1 MTLEQDS
8 SLARALDDVTT
19 GVMVL
24 TRDWRVEFVNRA
36 VEGFFGVRREDLL
49 GRVVQDV
56 FPLLRGT
63 EAERKLFEGAHT
75 PGPSEVELLAPGRSG
90 RLITRI
96 YPSHGGVVLTFRAA
110 AERRT
115 HLGEAR
121 LTPDQQDL
129 ARHARDQV
137 LGIVS
142 HDLRGPLN
150 SIALN
155 AAVLVR
161 RPGDTRALDAIT
173 SGVMHAHRLLQDLV
187 LATRVESGTLTL
199 RRQAESMREVVEE
212 VATQHAALARARD
225 VRLDVVVRDEAATA
239 MIDRARVM
247 QVLGT
252 LLARA
257 LAATPKGGSVTLE
270 ASAQGGGLEVAIQD
284 SGPGMPVEEARRL
297 FDGSWERARSEKNGT
312 SLALCIAKGLAEAH
326 GGSLSVDS
334 GVGLGTRITLRIP
347 PEDGAGLPFAQA
359 SAP

>member
-1 MTLEQDS
+1 MALEQDS
-8 SLARALDDVTT
+8 SLARALDDVTA

-24 TRDWRVEFVNRA
+24 TREWRVEFVNRA
-36 VEGFFGVRREDLL
+36 VEGFFGVRREALL

-63 EAERKLFEGAHT
+63 EAERKLVEAAHT
-75 PGPSEVELLAPGRSG
+75 QGPSEVELVSPGLST

-96 YPSHGGVVLTFRAA
+96 YPSHGGAVLTFRAA
-110 AERRT
+110 TERRT

-129 ARHARDQV
+129 TRQARDQV
-137 LGIVS
+137 LSIVS

-150 SIALN
+150 AIALN

-187 LATRVESGTLTL
+187 LATRVEAGTLAL
-199 RRQAESMREVVEE
+199 RRQAESTKAVVEE
-212 VATQHAALARARD
+212 VAAQQAALARARD
-225 VRLDVVVRDEAATA
+225 VRLEVVVHDETATA
-239 MIDRARVM
+239 MIDRARVV
-247 QVLGT
+247 QALGT

-270 ASAQGGGLEVAIQD
+270 AGAPGGGLEVAIQD
-284 SGPGMPVEEARRL
+284 SGPGMPVEEARRQ
-297 FDGSWERARSEKNGT
+297 FGGSWERARAEKSGT

-334 GVGLGTRITLRIP
+334 AVGLGTRITLRIP
-347 PEDGAGLPFAQA
+347 PQDGASVPFAQA